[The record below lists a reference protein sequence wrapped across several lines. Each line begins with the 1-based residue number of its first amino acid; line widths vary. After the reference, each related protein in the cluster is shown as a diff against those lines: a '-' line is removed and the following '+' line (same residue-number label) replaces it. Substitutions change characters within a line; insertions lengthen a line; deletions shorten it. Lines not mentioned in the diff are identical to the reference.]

1 MDYIYSVFVDDV
13 AKHRGKSS
21 DKVLDDMADGRIFTG
36 EQAIKAGLVD
46 GVSTFDRL
54 INTRLPVMQSEN
66 EKRAEFL
73 NLNNKI
79 NSRRT

>member
-1 MDYIYSVFVDDV
+1 MDYIYSVFVDEV

-21 DKVLDDMADGRIFTG
+21 SKVLDDMADGRIFIG
-36 EQAIKAGLVD
+36 EQAINAGLVD

-66 EKRAEFL
+66 EKRAAL
-73 NLNNKI
+73 LDLNNKI
-79 NSRRT
+79 INRRK